1 MRIVYYSNM
10 KFQHPNFNNP
20 PLSVMNNVP
29 CFIETSDYTN
39 SFGLQWSNFS
49 KTQLDSN
56 TKTKISKNRLLRMF
70 GPLYRDLS
78 GKTVLEV
85 GCGSGRFTEL
95 LLEKEVWLTAFD
107 PSVAVFENFKN
118 NGSNPKLR
126 LIRSTIETLPFLEES
141 FDLVFCPGVIQ
152 HTPNPKHSIRNLYNQ
167 VKPGGWLVLDQ
178 YRYNLSS
185 LLKTTGVIRKL
196 IKPLSA
202 ESKLKLTDS
211 FVKFWLPI
219 HKVASRN
226 RFLEIILFR
235 FSPITAHYSG
245 YPELSDK
252 DQIEWARLSTHD
264 NLTDFY
270 KHRTFVYKF
279 KAEILKLGAV
289 NITINILPYT
299 IELRCQKP
307 IAKNFPKKNNNLKI
321 SKFKNIAS
329 G

>member
-1 MRIVYYSNM
+1 M
-10 KFQHPNFNNP
+10 KSQHPKYDRP
-20 PLSVMNNVP
+20 PLSVNKNVP

-39 SFGLQWSNFS
+39 SFGLQWRNFS
-49 KTQLDSN
+49 KTQLDSY
-56 TKTKISKNRLLRMF
+56 TKTQISKNRMLRMF
-70 GPLYRDLS
+70 GSLYKDLP

-95 LLEKEVWLTAFD
+95 LLDREVWLTAFD
-107 PSVAVFENFKN
+107 PSIAVFENFKN

-141 FDLVFCPGVIQ
+141 YDFVFCPGVIQ
-152 HTPNPKHSIRNLYNQ
+152 HTPNPKNSIKLLYNQ
-167 VKPGGWLVLDQ
+167 LKPGGWLVLDQ

-185 LLKTTGVIRKL
+185 FLKTTGLVRKL
-196 IKPLSA
+196 ISPFSA
-202 ESKLKLTDS
+202 ETKFKLTNS
-211 FVKFWLPI
+211 FVSFWLPI

-226 RFLEIILFR
+226 RVLEMILFR

-252 DQIEWARLSTHD
+252 DQIEWSRLSTHD

-279 KAEILKLGAV
+279 KKEILELGAV
-289 NITINILPYT
+289 NVSLCVMPYT
-299 IELRCQKP
+299 IELKCQKP
-307 IAKNFPKKNNNLKI
+307 MREDMDVKD
-321 SKFKNIAS
+321 SKVKVIKLKNIAS

>member
-1 MRIVYYSNM
+1 M
-10 KFQHPNFNNP
+10 KFQHPNFDKP
-20 PLSVMNNVP
+20 PLSFKNNVP
-29 CFIETSDYTN
+29 CFIETSNYTN

-56 TKTKISKNRLLRMF
+56 TNTKISKNRMLRMF
-70 GPLYRDLS
+70 GSLYKDLP

-95 LLEKEVWLTAFD
+95 LLERDVWLTAFD

-141 FDLVFCPGVIQ
+141 YDLVFCPGVIQ
-152 HTPNPKHSIRNLYNQ
+152 HTPNPKNSIKLLYNQ
-167 VKPGGWLVLDQ
+167 IKPGGWLVLDQ

-185 LLKTTGVIRKL
+185 LLKTTGLIRKL
-196 IKPLSA
+196 IKPFNA
-202 ESKLKLTDS
+202 ETKFKLTNS
-211 FVKFWLPI
+211 FVSFWLPI

-226 RFLEIILFR
+226 RFLEMILFR

-279 KAEILKLGAV
+279 KKEILKLGAV
-289 NITINILPYT
+289 NVSLCVMPYT
-299 IELRCQKP
+299 IELKCQKP
-307 IAKNFPKKNNNLKI
+307 IREDMSIKNNNVKIIKLK
-321 SKFKNIAS
+321 NVAS